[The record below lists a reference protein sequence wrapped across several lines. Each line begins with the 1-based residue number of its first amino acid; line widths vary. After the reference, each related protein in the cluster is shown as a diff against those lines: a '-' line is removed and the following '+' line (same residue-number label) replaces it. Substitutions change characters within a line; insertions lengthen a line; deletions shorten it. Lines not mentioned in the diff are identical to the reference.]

1 MAGHWSHDR
10 AYRINRAI
18 LLRTSRREQAPCS
31 RCGGPIDYDGPR
43 YIRLSGRRHENPA
56 AFDAGHIIAIIEGG
70 THALDNLQAEHARCN
85 RSAGAHLGNARRARP
100 GRTRPQRPGH
110 PAAAPITVLILDDW

>member
-18 LLRTSRREQAPCS
+18 LLQTSKAEQATCS
-31 RCGGPIDYDGPR
+31 RCGGPIDYDSPR
-43 YIRLSGRRHENPA
+43 YIKLSGQRIENPA
-56 AFDAGHIIAIIEGG
+56 AFDAGHIVALIEGG
-70 THALDNLQAEHARCN
+70 SHALDNLQAEHARCN

-100 GRTRPQRPGH
+100 GRAQPLQSRS
-110 PAAAPITVLILDDW
+110 PAPAPTSVLILDDW